1 MAFVVLLSTMS
12 FTIEMHYCGDNLV
25 DTSIFKKAKTCGME
39 MQKSSTKD
47 CSITKKNCCNDKQV
61 VIDGQNELKASFDSL
76 SFEQQKLVASFLYT
90 YTNIFEDG
98 KEDINSYRD
107 YTPPLVTSQI
117 YKLDETYLI

>member
-39 MQKSSTKD
+39 MQKTSTKD
-47 CSITKKNCCNDKQV
+47 CSISKKNCCNDKQV
-61 VIDGQNELKASFDSL
+61 AIDGQNELKVSFDSL
-76 SFEQQKLVASFLYT
+76 SFEQQKLVTSFVYT
-90 YTNIFEDG
+90 YINLFEDA

-107 YTPPLVTSQI
+107 YKPPLVISQI